1 MHVQEIKDN
10 LNYEMYKQHTDHHQ
24 TAGGPPRKLWL
35 PSTSTPQL
43 QQAEFTMKVKNA
55 VLTLFWQCEK

>member
-24 TAGGPPRKLWL
+24 TAGGPPNKSWL
-35 PSTSTPQL
+35 PSTSTPRTSTGRIHHESQKRSSGTIM
-43 QQAEFTMKVKNA
+43 AM
-55 VLTLFWQCEK
+55 

>member
-24 TAGGPPRKLWL
+24 TVGGPPKKSCL
-35 PSTSTPQL
+35 PSTSTPRTSIGRIHHESQKHSFGTIL
-43 QQAEFTMKVKNA
+43 AM
-55 VLTLFWQCEK
+55 

>member
-10 LNYEMYKQHTDHHQ
+10 LNYEMYKQHIDHHQ
-24 TAGGPPRKLWL
+24 TVVGPPASRGYPL
-35 PSTSTPQL
+35 QAHHEL

-55 VLTLFWQCEK
+55 VLALFWQCEK